1 MTVATGKRRL
11 SRRVLLA
18 GGGAAVA
25 ATAIWR
31 RFSGRTPPS
40 NGPHRDGE
48 DIPDLAEPWPYT
60 DYDGWVV
67 TVPDKRLLAVRAT
80 RR

>member
-25 ATAIWR
+25 ATAIWK
-31 RFSGRTPPS
+31 FSGRTPPS
-40 NGPHRDGE
+40 NGPLRDGE

-67 TVPDKRLLAVRAT
+67 TVPDKRLLEVRAT

>member
-18 GGGAAVA
+18 GGGSAVA
-25 ATAIWR
+25 ATAIWW
-31 RFSGRTPPS
+31 FSGRTSPP
-40 NGPHRDGE
+40 NGPLRDGE

-67 TVPDKRLLAVRAT
+67 TVPDKRLLAASAT